1 MCKKRR
7 KGAGPGWCP
16 GTHLWPEI
24 GAPGILGAGWGDREL
39 AKASANEW
47 GVRGGSRLGG
57 RNVHP
62 ASRSHP
68 VACCLDGSVL
78 SPDCCVQPCP
88 EARSGVTGGGAFKP
102 TAWPGP
108 AAAVFLGPCLEFGG
122 PRGWRDGIEGLCAAR
137 AVSRPGEGS
146 LATTGLHGPF
156 SSRPGGRG
164 EHPGPARPW
173 PVLGLLVQ
181 SRSGPILASR
191 GSVRIQTPLS
201 PLRSHMSPPP
211 SIPTACPPS
220 CCLRVASAVTS
231 CVFLRCPVAVPG
243 LTACCVCPQE
253 RDGMRAILGSYDSE
267 LTPAEYSP
275 QLTRRMREA
284 EDMVQKV
291 HAHSSEMEV
300 SVWAGP
306 APRAPRPDWRPGVGG
321 RQGAVAVLSRADLQ
335 WCFEWLFLPHPAS
348 RRKYQRVDSHLLT
361 AHLVPCETLLRRDL
375 RGRLS
380 DPFGPPWRVLRESS
394 LLSVCRVH
402 PPHLSARPAVL
413 APPGPCLG

>member
-1 MCKKRR
+1 MPPRAPDSGSHSALSVSGRTPLSGGFSVELGPDAVASVHPSPKPGASLQGALPLCKKRR

-16 GTHLWPEI
+16 VTHLWPEI
-24 GAPGILGAGWGDREL
+24 GAPGILGAVWGDREL
-39 AKASANEW
+39 AKARADEW

-62 ASRSHP
+62 ASCSHP
-68 VACCLDGSVL
+68 VACCLDGSGL

-122 PRGWRDGIEGLCAAR
+122 PRGWRDGIEGLCAAG

-146 LATTGLHGPF
+146 LATTGLHRPF

-201 PLRSHMSPPP
+201 PLRSHTSPPP
-211 SIPTACPPS
+211 SSPTACPPS

-231 CVFLRCPVAVPG
+231 CVFLRCPVTVPG
-243 LTACCVCPQE
+243 LTACCVCAH
-253 RDGMRAILGSYDSE
+253 RSE
-267 LTPAEYSP
+267 TACVPS
-275 QLTRRMREA
+275 
-284 EDMVQKV
+284 
-291 HAHSSEMEV
+291 
-300 SVWAGP
+300 WGP
-306 APRAPRPDWRPGVGG
+306 TT
-321 RQGAVAVLSRADLQ
+321 
-335 WCFEWLFLPHPAS
+335 AS
-348 RRKYQRVDSHLLT
+348 
-361 AHLVPCETLLRRDL
+361 
-375 RGRLS
+375 
-380 DPFGPPWRVLRESS
+380 
-394 LLSVCRVH
+394 
-402 PPHLSARPAVL
+402 
-413 APPGPCLG
+413 